1 MNGEINFRFQRWFF
15 WFSDYHSQFPSV
27 LSPNCWIWIP
37 DFWYFYRIFLVQ
49 IHLIFRIRYKF
60 LFSCVISDFRRTKTQ
75 KNVHIFNSV
84 KERNLLAHLLHNHS
98 TSAPNLPKILLCL
111 EFDLPLLLFYKTLSI
126 VKLEN
131 TNSRTKF
138 SCFRYGCFKTGHRF
152 LVQINNNQ

>member
-1 MNGEINFRFQRWFF
+1 MFSAPIVGFEFPIFVIFTNFFF
-15 WFSDYHSQFPSV
+15 
-27 LSPNCWIWIP
+27 
-37 DFWYFYRIFLVQ
+37 VQ
-49 IHLIFRIRYKF
+49 IHFIFRIRYKF
-60 LFSCVISDFRRTKTQ
+60 PFSCVISDLNRTKTQ
-75 KNVHIFNSV
+75 KNVHIVKSV